1 MESNNIYD
9 VLNQVNYNIQINQQ
23 NINANNIE
31 LERLSLKDDVKSLFQ
46 RVLRRMELVW
56 NNMKNEF
63 ANNEEN
69 LDLTPVKR
77 ALVRMFEERTQNL
90 RNEVSDLFWDGLRKI
105 RKLIEENKFVQANNL
120 LQEKRNLYGRLLNEF
135 NNIAAENNE
144 EGHLEMNFRLILQ
157 NVSEDDLVYNAGE
170 LQQFMQN
177 FNNEQAITQ
186 IDINALL
193 DDQGLIAKNQC
204 DARLK

>member
-1 MESNNIYD
+1 MESNNNYN

-31 LERLSLKDDVKSLFQ
+31 QERLSLKDDVKRLLQ
-46 RVLRRMELVW
+46 RVHRRMELVW
-56 NNMKNEF
+56 NDMKNEF
-63 ANNEEN
+63 ANNVEN
-69 LDLTPVKR
+69 LDLTPVKK

-90 RNEVSDLFWDGLRKI
+90 RNDVADLFWDGLRKI